1 MRLTSEQKDAVTE
14 IINIGVGRAAAS
26 LSDMLGQRI
35 DLRVPAVTLCGVNS
49 LAEQLGDNGAGI
61 DLSVVQDFEG
71 SLSGRAMLAFPKRS
85 GIQLGRVLGEVEA
98 PNEELSV
105 DLVGILEEVGNIVLN
120 GVLGTIGNMTSLELE
135 YSVPH
140 LVQGVEMTRIFSSDE
155 IEEEEEDLE
164 QLVIL
169 ADTHFAVVDGSI
181 AGSLILLFDIQSLR
195 SIVRSLFEPVEI
207 SG

>member
-1 MRLTSEQKDAVTE
+1 MQLTSEQKDAITE

-26 LSDMLGQRI
+26 LSEMLGQRI
-35 DLRVPAVTLCGVNS
+35 DLRVPSVALCGIDS
-49 LAEQLGDNGAGI
+49 LTEKLADNESGI

-85 GIQLGRVLGEVEA
+85 GIQLGRVLGEVDA

-120 GVLGTIGNMTSLELE
+120 GVLGTIGNMTSSALD

-140 LVQGVEMTRIFSSDE
+140 LVQGVEMTQILTSKDL
-155 IEEEEEDLE
+155 EEDDAE
-164 QLVIL
+164 QMVIL

-195 SIVRSLFEPVEI
+195 SIVQNLLEPATAN
-207 SG
+207 G

>member
-1 MRLTSEQKDAVTE
+1 MRLSAEQKDAVTE

-35 DLRVPAVTLCGVNS
+35 DLRVPSVTLCGIDS
-49 LAEQLGDNGAGI
+49 LAERLDEQSGI
-61 DLSVVQDFEG
+61 DLSVVQDFQG

-85 GIQLGRVLGEVEA
+85 GIQLGRVLGEVDA

-105 DLVGILEEVGNIVLN
+105 DLAGILEEVGNIVLN
-120 GVLGTIGNMTSLELE
+120 GVLGTIGNMTSSALE

-140 LVQGVEMTRIFSSDE
+140 LVQGVEMTQILTSNDMA
-155 IEEEEEDLE
+155 EDDAE
-164 QLVIL
+164 PMVIL

-195 SIVRSLFEPVEI
+195 SIVQNLLEPTEANV
-207 SG
+207 

>member
-1 MRLTSEQKDAVTE
+1 MQLTSEQKDAVTE

-35 DLRVPAVTLCGVNS
+35 ELRVPSVALCGIGS
-49 LAEQLGDNGAGI
+49 LAEKLGANESGI

-71 SLSGRAMLAFPKRS
+71 TLSGRAMLAFPKRS
-85 GIQLGRVLGEVEA
+85 GIQLGRVLGEVDT

-120 GVLGTIGNMTSLELE
+120 GVLGTIGNMTSSALE

-140 LVQGVEMTRIFSSDE
+140 LVQGVEMTQILTAKDQQ
-155 IEEEEEDLE
+155 EDDVE

-195 SIVRSLFEPVEI
+195 SIVQNLLEPAATN
-207 SG
+207 G

>member
-49 LAEQLGDNGAGI
+49 LAEQLGGNEAGI

-135 YSVPH
+135 YAVPH
-140 LVQGVEMTRIFSSDE
+140 LVQGVEMTRILTADAL
-155 IEEEEEDLE
+155 EEDGLE

-195 SIVRSLFEPVEI
+195 SIVSSLFEPVEI
-207 SG
+207 NG

>member
-140 LVQGVEMTRIFSSDE
+140 LVQGVEMTRILTADAL
-155 IEEEEEDLE
+155 EEDGLE